1 MKLFLLTLSLI
12 VAISSIFFN
21 RESIRE
27 TLLNQLHIFTT
38 NSSGTIPSSR
48 TIHLPRFISPSFFA
62 SKTANMTTPRP
73 IQKVFLAREQAE
85 GAGARV
91 RRSIGTENLK
101 NFSPFLMLDHF
112 SIKPGAGFPDHPHR
126 GQETQATTLRPFPPI
141 NCTHKTNP
149 PPSITYLLQGGV
161 DHEDFAGNAGTIEAG
176 DLQFMTAG
184 KGIMHAEMPRQN
196 PDGSAN
202 VGMQLWVDLPEKL
215 KKCEPRYRDLRAK
228 EIPKID
234 IDDGKV
240 HVKVIS
246 GKSHGV
252 DSVQE
257 LAYTPVWIFDI
268 EIKPGGKI
276 EQEVPVGW
284 NAFAYTLSGKT
295 LFGSGEGKR
304 KVDQY
309 FNVVFKQEG
318 HVVNAEVEESAKE
331 SARFS
336 KYFLSLDLLLSLVL
350 FAHSLLRLDLPTPC
364 NLTLLSRLKY
374 NSISFRK
381 TGGHL
386 SGCLL
391 QKKSCLYSQKKPK
404 DYAKYTN
411 TNATVL
417 VAGQPLDQKVV
428 QYGPFVLNSEEE
440 VYQAMMD
447 FQTKTNGFERAK
459 GWRSEI
465 GKTMV
470 G

>member
-1 MKLFLLTLSLI
+1 MKIYIPLMKLFLLTLSLI

-27 TLLNQLHIFTT
+27 SLLNQLHIFTT
-38 NSSGTIPSSR
+38 NSSGTIPSSK
-48 TIHLPRFISPSFFA
+48 TFPLPRFISPSFFA

-91 RRSIGTENLK
+91 RRSIGTEHLK

-126 GQETQATTLRPFPPI
+126 GQET
-141 NCTHKTNP
+141 
-149 PPSITYLLQGGV
+149 ITYLLQGGV

-196 PDGSAN
+196 ADGSAN

-304 KVDQY
+304 KVEEY
-309 FNVVFKQEG
+309 SNVVFKQEG
-318 HVVNAEVEESAKE
+318 HVVNAEVEGSAKE
-331 SARFS
+331 SARFTLIIPS
-336 KYFLSLDLLLSLVL
+336 SVSGTIWAF
-350 FAHSLLRLDLPTPC
+350 LRLDLPTPR
-364 NLTLLSRLKY
+364 NIALLSPPKY
-374 NSISFRK
+374 NSFLQQNRK
-381 TGGHL
+381 T
-386 SGCLL
+386 SKWISSA
-391 QKKSCLYSQKKPK
+391 KKKVSATLTE
-404 DYAKYTN
+404 AKAHCVRRESN
-411 TNATVL
+411 PGPIDA
-417 VAGQPLDQKVV
+417 
-428 QYGPFVLNSEEE
+428 YGPFVLNSEEE

-470 G
+470 Q